1 MRGGGVAMRKEAWF
15 GVGFRGTAGD
25 TLRPPSRERRA
36 NEPTDDALREDVMIE
51 GQKPANRHS

>member
-1 MRGGGVAMRKEAWF
+1 MAMRKEAWF
-15 GVGFRGTAGD
+15 GVGLRGTAGD